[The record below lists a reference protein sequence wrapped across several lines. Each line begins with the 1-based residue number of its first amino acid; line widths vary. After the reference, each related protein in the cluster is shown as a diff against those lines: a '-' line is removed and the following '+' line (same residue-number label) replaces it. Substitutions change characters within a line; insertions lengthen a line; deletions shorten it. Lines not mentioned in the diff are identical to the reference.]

1 MFKIEFFTDDKNL
14 PHLLRAVTGK
24 VMNLSVVP
32 VVNAVPEKI
41 KKGKGKGKL
50 NGKLRQ
56 VHDAEQTIGLF
67 CKELKKSGDNISS
80 ESAKEALA
88 RVGMSPTSYNH
99 FLSRA
104 VEAGLIKRAKKE
116 GNKVTWAWV

>member
-32 VVNAVPEKI
+32 VVNAVPEKTKRGKI
-41 KKGKGKGKL
+41 KP

-56 VHDAEQTIGLF
+56 VHNAEQTMGLF
-67 CKELKKSGDNISS
+67 CKELKKYDTINASNT
-80 ESAKEALA
+80 KEVLTKI
-88 RVGMSPTSYNH
+88 GMSPTSHNH
-99 FLSRA
+99 FLNEA
-104 VEAGLIKRAKKE
+104 VKHGLIKKVKKD
-116 GNKVTWAWV
+116 GKINWSWV

>member
-41 KKGKGKGKL
+41 KKGKGKGKGKL

-67 CKELKKSGDNISS
+67 CKELKKYDTIN
-80 ESAKEALA
+80 ANNTKEVLTKI
-88 RVGMSPTSYNH
+88 GMSPTSYNH
-99 FLSRA
+99 FLNEA
-104 VEAGLIKRAKKE
+104 VKAGMIKKVKKD
-116 GNKVTWAWV
+116 GKINWSWV